1 MEDVN
6 KKSVEMLSEIRQE
19 LENPPDTKMVL
30 VGRVGPRGDGYF
42 PDKNNLVSIQQM
54 LSKKSQKTWP
64 VFLNGFQW

>member
-30 VGRVGPRGDGYF
+30 VGRVGPRGDAYF
-42 PDKNNLVSIQQM
+42 PDKNNLVSIQQI
-54 LSKKSQKTWP
+54 LSKVSKT
-64 VFLNGFQW
+64 

>member
-6 KKSVEMLSEIRQE
+6 KKSVALLSEIRQE

-42 PDKNNLVSIQQM
+42 PDRNNLVPIDQTFSTGR
-54 LSKKSQKTWP
+54 KK
-64 VFLNGFQW
+64 